1 MIKDMVIEIF
11 GGAWPM
17 IIIFTVILSSIR
29 LTYLI
34 IKKEKFILYKE
45 LTYLL
50 FVIYLL
56 SLFYIVTFQDDNYG
70 AFNLIPFKEM
80 FRYNITS
87 KLFIKNIIGNILLFM
102 PFGLFVT
109 AYLDVRYTTP
119 VVILTLIS
127 SISIEIVQKIIGRVF
142 DVDDIILNVLGGFLG
157 SVIFIMLD
165 KLRDKLPKALNK
177 DWFMNL
183 IFIIVLLALIVYFTN
198 FAEYINEMVR

>member
-70 AFNLIPFKEM
+70 TFNLIPFKEM

>member
-70 AFNLIPFKEM
+70 TFNLIPFNPWPGCSFAPSSNNRVHAFARELEKAG
-80 FRYNITS
+80 FAAPVRVARGQDILAACGQLKS
-87 KLFIKNIIGNILLFM
+87 KKDAE
-102 PFGLFVT
+102 T
-109 AYLDVRYTTP
+109 KQD
-119 VVILTLIS
+119 
-127 SISIEIVQKIIGRVF
+127 
-142 DVDDIILNVLGGFLG
+142 
-157 SVIFIMLD
+157 
-165 KLRDKLPKALNK
+165 PK
-177 DWFMNL
+177 
-183 IFIIVLLALIVYFTN
+183 
-198 FAEYINEMVR
+198 